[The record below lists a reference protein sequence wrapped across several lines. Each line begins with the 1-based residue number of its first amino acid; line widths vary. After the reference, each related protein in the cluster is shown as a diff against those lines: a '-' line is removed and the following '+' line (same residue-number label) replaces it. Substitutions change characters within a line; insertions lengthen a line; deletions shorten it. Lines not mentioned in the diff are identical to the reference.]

1 MQTTGN
7 RKVVKMTC
15 SLYFSGVFYFYLGI
29 CCIGFT
35 FLFFLLKETKN
46 KTLEEVQELFMSKKY
61 KAKLAIER
69 QGEKDKSEHVDINND
84 MTKF

>member
-1 MQTTGN
+1 M
-7 RKVVKMTC
+7 
-15 SLYFSGVFYFYLGI
+15 FYFYLGI

-61 KAKLAIER
+61 KAKVIRER
-69 QGEKDKSEHVDINND
+69 QVEDEKIEHNDIKKD